1 MLKIGIKKHQVT
13 SHFALSN
20 IQIKVKSGEIYAL
33 IGKSGS
39 GKSTIANLLVGLKYE
54 EDYSI
59 KIHSKELND
68 GIDRLIPQFKQA
80 GYVPQT
86 LHLKPHH
93 SVYNYAQVLF
103 QYLPNAQQDAII
115 KKYLK
120 QFYLIKQKDTKVASL
135 SGGERQKLALLE
147 AISQPISYLV
157 LDEPFSQLDT
167 EQKLEFSQII
177 ASVVAERAIPCILI
191 SHDLTDIL
199 QLSHSVGIMENG
211 KLVFQGSWAKFKD
224 STSKVVLR
232 LKKAILDWDSQM
244 KGLINNLR

>member
-1 MLKIGIKKHQVT
+1 MLTIDIQKHQVT

-20 IQIKVKSGEIYAL
+20 IKIKVKSGEIYAL

-39 GKSTIANLLVGLKYE
+39 GKSTIANLLVGLRYDE
-54 EDYSI
+54 VYSV
-59 KIHSKELND
+59 KINSKELND
-68 GIDRLIPQFKQA
+68 GLDRLIPQFKQA

-103 QYLPNAQQDAII
+103 QYVPNAQQDAII
-115 KKYLK
+115 TKFLK
-120 QFYLIKQKDTKVASL
+120 QFYLYKQKDTKVASL

-177 ASVVAERAIPCILI
+177 ASIVEERAIPCVLI
-191 SHDLTDIL
+191 SHDLTDML
-199 QLSHSVGIMENG
+199 KLSQQVGIMENG
-211 KLVFQGSWAKFKD
+211 KLVFQGSWEKFKN
-224 STSKVVLR
+224 SPNAVVIR
-232 LKKAILDWDSQM
+232 LKKAILSWDDQM

>member
-39 GKSTIANLLVGLKYE
+39 GKSTIANLLVGVKY
-54 EDYSI
+54 DPAYSI
-59 KIHSKELND
+59 TIDSKELND

-103 QYLPNAQQDAII
+103 QYLPNAQQDAVIT
-115 KKYLK
+115 KHLK

-177 ASVVAERAIPCILI
+177 ASVVDERAIPCVLI

-211 KLVFQGSWAKFKD
+211 KLVFQGSWTKFKD
-224 STSKVVLR
+224 SPNKVVLR
-232 LKKAILDWDSQM
+232 LKKAILDWDNQM
-244 KGLINNLR
+244 KSLINNLR

>member
-1 MLKIGIKKHQVT
+1 MLTIGIKKHQVT

-39 GKSTIANLLVGLKYE
+39 GKSTIAKLLVGLSIDSE
-54 EDYSI
+54 YSI
-59 KIHSKELND
+59 KINSKELND
-68 GIDRLIPQFKQA
+68 GLDRLIPQFKQA

-93 SVYNYAQVLF
+93 TVYNYAQVLF
-103 QYLPNAQQDAII
+103 QYLPNNQQDTII
-115 KKYLK
+115 TKYLK

-177 ASVVAERAIPCILI
+177 ASVVAERAIPCVLI

-199 QLSHSVGIMENG
+199 QLSQSVGIMEKG
-211 KLVFQGSWAKFKD
+211 KLVFQGSWDKFKA
-224 STSKVVLR
+224 SPNSVVIR
-232 LKKAILDWDSQM
+232 LKQAILSWDDQM

>member
-1 MLKIGIKKHQVT
+1 MLTIDIKKHQVT

-20 IQIKVKSGEIYAL
+20 IKIKVKSGEIYAL

-39 GKSTIANLLVGLKYE
+39 GKSTIANLLVGLRYDE
-54 EDYSI
+54 IYSV
-59 KIHSKELND
+59 KINSKELND
-68 GIDRLIPQFKQA
+68 GLDRLIPQFKQA

-103 QYLPNAQQDAII
+103 QYVPNAQQDAII
-115 KKYLK
+115 TKFLK
-120 QFYLIKQKDTKVASL
+120 QFYLYKQKDTKVASL

-177 ASVVAERAIPCILI
+177 ASIVEERAIPCVLI
-191 SHDLTDIL
+191 SHDLTDML
-199 QLSHSVGIMENG
+199 KLSQQVGIMENG
-211 KLVFQGSWAKFKD
+211 KLVFQGSWEKFKN
-224 STSKVVLR
+224 SPNAVVIR
-232 LKKAILDWDSQM
+232 LKKAILSWDDQM

>member
-1 MLKIGIKKHQVT
+1 MLKICIKKHQVT

-39 GKSTIANLLVGLKYE
+39 GKSTIANLLVGLKYD

-224 STSKVVLR
+224 STNTVVLR

>member
-39 GKSTIANLLVGLKYE
+39 GKSTIANLLVGLKY
-54 EDYSI
+54 DPAYSI
-59 KIHSKELND
+59 TINSKELND

-103 QYLPNAQQDAII
+103 QYLPNTQQDAVI

-211 KLVFQGSWAKFKD
+211 KLVFQGPWTKFKESD
-224 STSKVVLR
+224 NTVVLR

>member
-1 MLKIGIKKHQVT
+1 MLTISIKKHQVT

-39 GKSTIANLLVGLKYE
+39 GKSTIANLFVGLSYDT
-54 EDYSI
+54 DYSI
-59 KIHSKELND
+59 KIDSKELND
-68 GIDRLIPQFKQA
+68 GLDRLIPKFKQA

-93 SVYNYAQVLF
+93 SVYNYAQVMF
-103 QYLPNAQQDAII
+103 QYFPNEQQEAVIT
-115 KKYLK
+115 KHLK

-167 EQKLEFSQII
+167 EQKMEFSQII
-177 ASVVAERAIPCILI
+177 ASVVKEKAIPCVLI

-199 QLSHSVGIMENG
+199 QLSDRLGIMEKG
-211 KLVFQGSWAKFKD
+211 KLVFQGDWDYFKA
-224 STSKVVLR
+224 SLNPVVIR
-232 LKKAILDWDSQM
+232 LKQAIFAWDAYL
-244 KGLINNLR
+244 KERINNLK

>member
-1 MLKIGIKKHQVT
+1 MLTIGIKKHQVT

-20 IQIKVKSGEIYAL
+20 IKIKVKSGEIYAL

-39 GKSTIANLLVGLKYE
+39 GKSTIATLSVGLKYDE
-54 EDYSI
+54 FYSVRI
-59 KIHSKELND
+59 NSKELND
-68 GIDRLIPQFKQA
+68 GLERLIPQFKQA

-86 LHLKPHH
+86 LHLKPYHT
-93 SVYNYAQVLF
+93 VYDYAKILF
-103 QYLPNAQQDAII
+103 QYLPSNQQDTVIT
-115 KKYLK
+115 KYLK
-120 QFYLIKQKDTKVASL
+120 QFYLVRQKDTKVASL

-177 ASVVAERAIPCILI
+177 ASVVAERAIPCVLI

-199 QLSHSVGIMENG
+199 QLSQRVGIMERG
-211 KLVFQGSWAKFKD
+211 KLVFQGSWDKFK
-224 STSKVVLR
+224 TSPNSVVMR
-232 LKKAILDWDSQM
+232 LKQAILSWDDQM

>member
-1 MLKIGIKKHQVT
+1 MLTIGIKKHQVT

-39 GKSTIANLLVGLKYE
+39 GKSTIAKLLVGLSIDSE
-54 EDYSI
+54 YSI
-59 KIHSKELND
+59 KINSKELND
-68 GIDRLIPQFKQA
+68 GLDRLIPQFKQA

-93 SVYNYAQVLF
+93 TVYNYAQVFF
-103 QYLPNAQQDAII
+103 QYLPNNQQDTII
-115 KKYLK
+115 TKYLK

-177 ASVVAERAIPCILI
+177 ASVVAERAIPCVLI

-199 QLSHSVGIMENG
+199 QLSQSVGIMEKG
-211 KLVFQGSWAKFKD
+211 KLVFQGSWDKFKN
-224 STSKVVLR
+224 SPNAVVIR
-232 LKKAILDWDSQM
+232 LKQAILSWDDQM

>member
-1 MLKIGIKKHQVT
+1 MLTINIKKHQVT

-20 IQIKVKSGEIYAL
+20 INIKVKSGEIYAL

-39 GKSTIANLLVGLKYE
+39 GKSTIANLLVGLKQDE
-54 EDYSI
+54 TYSI
-59 KIHSKELND
+59 KINSKELND
-68 GIDRLIPQFKQA
+68 GLDRLIPQFKQA

-93 SVYNYAQVLF
+93 TVYNYAQVLF
-103 QYLPNAQQDAII
+103 QYLPNNQQDTII
-115 KKYLK
+115 TKYLK

-177 ASVVAERAIPCILI
+177 ASVVAERAIPCVLI

-199 QLSHSVGIMENG
+199 QLSQSVGIMEKG
-211 KLVFQGSWAKFKD
+211 KLVFQGSWDKFK
-224 STSKVVLR
+224 TSPNSIVIR
-232 LKKAILDWDSQM
+232 LKQAILSWDDQM

>member
-39 GKSTIANLLVGLKYE
+39 GKSTIANLLVGLKYD

-103 QYLPNAQQDAII
+103 QYLPNAQQDAVI

-224 STSKVVLR
+224 STNTIVLR

>member
-1 MLKIGIKKHQVT
+1 MLTIGIKKHQVT

-39 GKSTIANLLVGLKYE
+39 GKSTIAKLLVGLSIDSEYT
-54 EDYSI
+54 I
-59 KIHSKELND
+59 KINSKELNN
-68 GIDRLIPQFKQA
+68 GLDRLIPQFKQA

-93 SVYNYAQVLF
+93 TVYNYAQVLF
-103 QYLPNAQQDAII
+103 QYLPNNQQDTII
-115 KKYLK
+115 TKYLK

-177 ASVVAERAIPCILI
+177 ASVVTERAIPCVLI

-199 QLSHSVGIMENG
+199 QLSQSVGIMEKG
-211 KLVFQGSWAKFKD
+211 KLVFQGSWDKFKN
-224 STSKVVLR
+224 SPNAVVIR
-232 LKKAILDWDSQM
+232 LKQAILSWDDQM